1 MAAVT
6 LTLLGFFA
14 FVILRVSKP
23 DMGVLF
29 ADLSMQDSG
38 AVIRD
43 LDARGIKYETRG
55 DAGQTILAP
64 RGDLARL
71 RMDLAGKGLPSAAGV
86 GYEIFDKGDAFS
98 STNFVQNVNHLR
110 ALEGELSRSIRAIGR
125 VQAARVHLVMPERRL
140 FERDREAP
148 SAAIVLKLMGD
159 LDPSQ
164 VRAIRHLTASAVEGL
179 KPERVSI
186 VDERGRLLADGARGQ
201 EAQTGA
207 GMEEKQTGIERRL
220 RTQIEEIVAGIVG
233 TGRARVQVSAE
244 LDVNRIESRS
254 ETYDPESRVVRSTQ
268 TRSETAVTS
277 GNEGAVT
284 VGNELPGTDKSAA
297 AQAQKD
303 SSNKNEETTN
313 YEISRVTKTEVVEG
327 GRVKRLSVAVAVD
340 GSYVPGPDGRPV
352 YQARPPAE
360 VERIATLVRT
370 AIGFDKAR
378 GDQVEVL
385 NLRFAEP
392 PTVPEFA
399 EPSLVQTFLS
409 PTKDE
414 ILRVV
419 ELAVLALLTLIVL
432 MAVVRPLVRRV
443 LTADPV
449 AIGLVAGPAMAGDG
463 AVDAMM
469 VPRENTTAKLVD
481 FAQLNGK
488 VQAETVQRVVD
499 MVRASPAETVEV
511 LRNWIHDN

>member
-1 MAAVT
+1 
-6 LTLLGFFA
+6 
-14 FVILRVSKP
+14 
-23 DMGVLF
+23 
-29 ADLSMQDSG
+29 
-38 AVIRD
+38 
-43 LDARGIKYETRG
+43 
-55 DAGQTILAP
+55 
-64 RGDLARL
+64 
-71 RMDLAGKGLPSAAGV
+71 
-86 GYEIFDKGDAFS
+86 
-98 STNFVQNVNHLR
+98 
-110 ALEGELSRSIRAIGR
+110 
-125 VQAARVHLVMPERRL
+125 
-140 FERDREAP
+140 
-148 SAAIVLKLMGD
+148 
-159 LDPSQ
+159 
-164 VRAIRHLTASAVEGL
+164 
-179 KPERVSI
+179 
-186 VDERGRLLADGARGQ
+186 
-201 EAQTGA
+201 
-207 GMEEKQTGIERRL
+207 
-220 RTQIEEIVAGIVG
+220 
-233 TGRARVQVSAE
+233 
-244 LDVNRIESRS
+244 
-254 ETYDPESRVVRSTQ
+254 
-268 TRSETAVTS
+268 
-277 GNEGAVT
+277 
-284 VGNELPGTDKSAA
+284 
-297 AQAQKD
+297 
-303 SSNKNEETTN
+303 
-313 YEISRVTKTEVVEG
+313 VVEG